1 MLHGLK
7 PHTQG
12 DLGAPGGA
20 ISDLSAVVTVT
31 DEGGSSGRL
40 RREFGVLPPG
50 DIRRCLVALSEDEAL
65 LSRLFEHRFEQ
76 GRGLKGHTLGN
87 LLLTGLTEVTGDFR
101 LALKVAAE
109 VLATCGKIFPSTLAN
124 IRLQARLENGRVV
137 TGETAISRSRR
148 RITRVRL
155 IPGRCRAVPEAM
167 EALAH
172 ADIITVGPGSLYTSL
187 IPNMLVGGLARRIA
201 ESRAVKVYI
210 GNIMTQP
217 GETLGMTAADHIRA
231 IYKHAG
237 RSFFQYAILNNG
249 PIPARFTRR
258 YLAEGSRPVEV
269 DLEAVQAL
277 GVTPVLDNLVI
288 SHGGVVRHNPKR
300 LATILLS
307 LR

>member
-12 DLGAPGGA
+12 DLGKPGGA

-65 LSRLFEHRFEQ
+65 LSQLFEHRFEQ

-155 IPGRCRAVPEAM
+155 VPGRRRPVPEAM
-167 EALAH
+167 EALAQ
-172 ADIITVGPGSLYTSL
+172 ADMITLGPGSLYTSL
-187 IPNMLVGGLARRIA
+187 VPNVLVAGLARRIA
-201 ESRAVKVYI
+201 ESQAIKVYI

-237 RSFFQYAILNNG
+237 RPLFQYAILNNG
-249 PIPARFTRR
+249 PIPPRLVRR
-258 YLAEGSRPVEV
+258 YLKEGSRPVEI

-277 GVTPVLDNLVI
+277 GVTPILDNLVI
-288 SHGGVVRHNPKR
+288 SHQGVVRHNPER
-300 LATILLS
+300 LATILLG
-307 LR
+307 LH

>member
-20 ISDLSAVVTVT
+20 ITDLSAVVTVT

-65 LSRLFEHRFEQ
+65 LSQLFEHRFEQ

-109 VLATCGKIFPSTLAN
+109 VLATCGKIHPSTLAN

-137 TGETAISRSRR
+137 TGETAISRSKR

-155 IPGRCRAVPEAM
+155 LPGRCRPVPEAM
-167 EALAH
+167 EALAQ
-172 ADIITVGPGSLYTSL
+172 ADMITLGPGSLYTSL
-187 IPNMLVGGLARRIA
+187 IPNVLVAGLARRIA
-201 ESRAVKVYI
+201 ESRAIKVYI

-217 GETLGMTAADHIRA
+217 GETLGMSASDHIRA
-231 IYKHAG
+231 IYRHAG
-237 RSFFQYAILNNG
+237 RPLFQYAILNNG
-249 PIPARFTRR
+249 PIPARITRR
-258 YLAEGSRPVEV
+258 YLTEGSRPVEI

-277 GVTPVLDNLVI
+277 GVTPILDDLVI
-288 SHGGVVRHNPKR
+288 PHEGVVRHNPQR
-300 LATILLS
+300 LAEVLLK